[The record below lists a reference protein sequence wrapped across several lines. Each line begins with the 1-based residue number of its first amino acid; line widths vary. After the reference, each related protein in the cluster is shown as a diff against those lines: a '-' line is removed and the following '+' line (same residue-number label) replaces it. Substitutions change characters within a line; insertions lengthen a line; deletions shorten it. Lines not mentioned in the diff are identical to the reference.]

1 VSDQVDSIN
10 QERSDDRDMGEDP
23 GVSPI
28 DDRHQSGIDGSAPWE
43 LYSRE
48 GTPTHLARPGTDL
61 TYCDEALATLRPQ
74 GTVDDPAGFGARDQ
88 LCTDCLR
95 VYLGTVAA
103 PRIPGQD
110 SDEGG
115 SED

>member
-1 VSDQVDSIN
+1 
-10 QERSDDRDMGEDP
+10 MGEDCGP
-23 GVSPI
+23 AR
-28 DDRHQSGIDGSAPWE
+28 DEDRSQSEIDGSAPWE

-48 GTPTHLARPGTDL
+48 GAPTHLARPGTDL

-74 GTVDDPAGFGARDQ
+74 GTVDDPAAFGARDQ

-103 PRIPGQD
+103 PCIPGQD
-110 SDEGG
+110 SDGDG
-115 SED
+115 SAD